1 MNQEILKLKMSANIK
16 LVMLFILNNC
26 VYDNCN
32 MRSAEIAKALGI
44 TRNNV
49 LQALEDLQMLGYV
62 STTKDG
68 YSRYRSTKITSKT
81 KLILND

>member
-1 MNQEILKLKMSANIK
+1 
-16 LVMLFILNNC
+16 
-26 VYDNCN
+26 
-32 MRSAEIAKALGI
+32 MRSAEIAKALGL

-49 LQALEDLQMLGYV
+49 LQALEQLQMLGYI

-68 YSRYRSTKITSKT
+68 YARYRSTKITSKT